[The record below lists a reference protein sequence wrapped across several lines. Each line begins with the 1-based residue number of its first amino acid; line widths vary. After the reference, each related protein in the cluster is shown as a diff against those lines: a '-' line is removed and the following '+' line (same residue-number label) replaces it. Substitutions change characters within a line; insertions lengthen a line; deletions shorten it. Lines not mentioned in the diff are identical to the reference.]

1 MSSNQN
7 LRHPNPNTQAPSLP
21 SVADRAD
28 RPDFAAPPSSND
40 NAALLALPDTTSFV
54 ARPDVVRGI
63 HTTLR
68 SFRVPSR
75 DMEDAIAEVQTRA
88 IAHARKRA
96 MPATVAEWKAL
107 TTKIARRWAL
117 NRRRD
122 VEVRKKYDAGLCEE
136 PDTYLSP
143 TLHWEHRD
151 PVDTKR
157 YLAILKELFDSG
169 QMPEDGQ
176 AILQDAADEV
186 PHAETAAEL
195 GISENT
201 VKLRLFRM
209 RARFHARL
217 ATLGMLILV
226 MLLLLS
232 SLVGTVGGVAAPA
245 PTAQSSEEAPPVRA
259 EPAAD
264 AGAPDASENRPRP

>member
-7 LRHPNPNTQAPSLP
+7 PRHPNPNTQAPSLP

-28 RPDFAAPPSSND
+28 GPELAAPPSSND
-40 NAALLALPDTTSFV
+40 NAALLALPDTTAFV
-54 ARPDVVRGI
+54 ARPDIVRGI

-68 SFRVPSR
+68 NFRIPSR
-75 DMEDAIAEVQTRA
+75 DMEDAIAEVQTPA

-96 MPATVAEWKAL
+96 MPASAAEWKAL

-117 NRRRD
+117 NRRRAA
-122 VEVRKKYDAGLCEE
+122 EVRKKYDAGLCEE
-136 PDTYLSP
+136 PEAYLSP

-157 YLAILKELFDSG
+157 YLAILKVLFDSG

-186 PHAETAAEL
+186 PHADTAAEF
-195 GISENT
+195 GITET
-201 VKLRLFRM
+201 AVRGRLFRM
-209 RARFHARL
+209 RARFHARMV
-217 ATLGMLILV
+217 TLGMLTLL
-226 MLLLLS
+226 MLLFLS
-232 SLVGTVGGVAAPA
+232 SLVGSVGGVTASAPQTE
-245 PTAQSSEEAPPVRA
+245 PEEAPSLRV

-264 AGAPDASENRPRP
+264 ASAPDGSENRPHP